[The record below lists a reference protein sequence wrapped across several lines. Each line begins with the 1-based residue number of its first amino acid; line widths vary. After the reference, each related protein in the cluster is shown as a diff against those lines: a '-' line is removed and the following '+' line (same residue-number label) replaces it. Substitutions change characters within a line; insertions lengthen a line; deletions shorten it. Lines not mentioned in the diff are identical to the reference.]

1 MTWLGNERYEMTNA
15 AQLAED
21 LKENDFFDSGLNE
34 DAADFIESLLSH
46 ARQREAQIEAL
57 KMAGCEMLN
66 WYRKTY
72 QNEPSEHV
80 EYPFVILNN
89 MTANV
94 RINTSP

>member
-1 MTWLGNERYEMTNA
+1 MDWLALERDEMTNA

-57 KMAGCEMLN
+57 KMAGREMLN

-80 EYPFVILNN
+80 EHPFVILNN

-94 RINTSP
+94 K